1 MEKEIWKEIPFD
13 PRYKISNLGRV
24 SGIRAAFL
32 NQEVERAGYYRVTIG
47 GKHYFVHRLVLS
59 IFDPIDGME
68 ELQVNHIDGDKL
80 NNKLNNLEWVT
91 PSENATHSHRILKHK
106 SNTEAANEACSC
118 KVKATM
124 PDGEELF
131 FASQRKCAEALG
143 LSKSSIAYNL
153 SKSGK
158 YEKNGIV
165 ILKIREPV

>member
-24 SGIRAAFL
+24 SGIRTAFL
-32 NQEVERAGYYRVTIG
+32 NQEVERAGYYRVTIS

-118 KVKATM
+118 KVKVTM

-143 LSKSSIAYNL
+143 LSNSSIAYNL

-165 ILKIREPV
+165 ILKMREPV

>member
-1 MEKEIWKEIPFD
+1 
-13 PRYKISNLGRV
+13 
-24 SGIRAAFL
+24 
-32 NQEVERAGYYRVTIG
+32 
-47 GKHYFVHRLVLS
+47 
-59 IFDPIDGME
+59 ME
-68 ELQVNHIDGDKL
+68 ELQVNHIDGNKL

-143 LSKSSIAYNL
+143 LSNSSIAYNL

-165 ILKIREPV
+165 ILKMRESV